1 MKDDAGAVLFFCLG
15 IGARFLD
22 SVLDFRLQG
31 GKAISEYIAWDSQK
45 DMVNSPTVDN
55 PRTWLTFFSL
65 VCSLIFAS
73 MAMNDEWDKIKTD
86 NDARNDELGDGMITA
101 VFFIALHILVV
112 LFVLLEGIVD
122 NENIKLLTLSRSRF
136 VRTAVSTV
144 VLSALAVA
152 AGKIGLDSAMVGSN
166 GAASQVLT
174 SLVAYVFADTVGRE
188 LL

>member
-1 MKDDAGAVLFFCLG
+1 
-15 IGARFLD
+15 
-22 SVLDFRLQG
+22 
-31 GKAISEYIAWDSQK
+31 
-45 DMVNSPTVDN
+45 
-55 PRTWLTFFSL
+55 
-65 VCSLIFAS
+65 
-73 MAMNDEWDKIKTD
+73 
-86 NDARNDELGDGMITA
+86 MITA